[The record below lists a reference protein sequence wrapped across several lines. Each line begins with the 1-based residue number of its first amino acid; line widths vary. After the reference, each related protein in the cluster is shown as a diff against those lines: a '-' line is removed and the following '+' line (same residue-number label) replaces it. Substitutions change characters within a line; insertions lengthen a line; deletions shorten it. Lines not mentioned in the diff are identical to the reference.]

1 MAKILYDL
9 KEEKEEVQDQ
19 NEQNRC
25 YNKNTQDLP
34 NPTGI
39 GLVMPNCA
47 DIKYKQTYNDCD
59 GNEETYNDCDGNEE
73 TYNDCDAD
81 DEEYNK
87 TSDIEKCQDANLPKG
102 VDAFEGYNLKVE
114 LGTVINTSEELSDE
128 TTNFNKDKENI
139 NWCTENGSDEYI
151 SIIPNEE
158 NQVWSKFGEKL
169 FQYFNYGDSR
179 QQPPRFQSTEQN
191 AIVVINVNENDISRS
206 KTSRSKRLK
215 ETAKWDVDQLLM
227 ETLSLFIMCFAIFC
241 NIGCG
246 SKINYMR
253 KSMVLM
259 AYLSL
264 SASTEFNKKPE
275 YLDCL
280 SKQKWKMDAEIHDE
294 NKPPDFEQ
302 LCFSKVDVR
311 VSLTKFHQ
319 YSTWK
324 EVGKL
329 RTWTIE
335 DQNPT
340 SKVTA
345 LVYMIRHSSQPCT
358 INCRSLIEN
367 SNKVFPHVLDVH
379 QYKACVCLD
388 TKLYLIQLGGD
399 EDKGCG
405 CHYNKFCSKDT
416 QKGCEYIC
424 TNKDG
429 VSCGK
434 IQSLYSKTNLA
445 DSVEV
450 LETLK
455 KYIQV
460 LFVFEVVLLL
470 EIVDSVVPWKKWLSV
485 KNVDLMTLM
494 LRPLSEIQNDGEI
507 QRAVHDEDEIRR
519 EIQNECLLIGIV
531 DSAVPWKKWLLV
543 KNVDLMILMLKTQ
556 SEIKIQNERNDG
568 EIQRAVHNEN
578 EIQNGGEC
586 QKAVQDEGE
595 IQRKI
600 QHEGEFQRAVHDE
613 DEIRREIQNECLLIG
628 IVDSAVPWKKWLL
641 VKNVDLM
648 ILMLKTQSEIKIQNE
663 RNDGE
668 IQRAVHNEN
677 EIQNEGEFKRAVQN
691 EGEIQRK
698 IQNEGFSENKV
709 DKKDTWLLRLGRE
722 MIKSVEVFCGNAT
735 TIQEPVPARLLGMTK
750 QETNNTARFISPVK
764 SVEIDTSP
772 HFCLLCKDLPTS
784 FGLFLCMQ
792 EKYKSNMQKEFSHD
806 VEFIFQYNDSEHK
819 TFEEVDMLTDTNN
832 FIEIHSSRYT
842 KEFSSTENE
851 ELNNQ
856 KVLIGSLE
864 NGFGVKLGN
873 INRESSGSVSR
884 DIHRSY
890 RLSTHCPVRGYDCNS
905 VRKLRVQVVPNQ
917 LLQSEEQCDVKVV
930 QGTSSKP
937 WEINQNNDI
946 FFNLKYKVNV
956 EKSPKKK
963 IDCTLQE
970 EDFDQMMLLR
980 GITWLPIDQLP
991 VPEIDL
997 TVAHLTNFEPI
1008 MEIIDLIA
1016 AGTPPTPH
1024 ISMRYELLRFCTL
1037 RSYPKEDKP
1046 YLIKLA
1052 EAGFYYASD
1061 GDGVVCYC
1069 CGIRR
1074 YNWTAEDNPKKI
1086 HERINP
1092 SCKFLRKNEEVN
1104 VPVQYFGPYSKE
1116 LMAIMEIPEPIE
1128 RPQVSEDVN
1137 NDWAPERIRT
1147 PASQQPNRPNESGTN
1162 ALGINTAIPKH
1173 SQYATKTAREAS
1185 YSTWPDTSSHTPEV
1199 LADAGFFYAGFGDC
1213 VRCFY
1218 CGIGLRHWTAED
1230 DPWIEHA
1237 RWSKNCVFVK
1247 QKKGEEFVNLVQLA
1261 VQYSQ
1266 DVSSNFYVLHIH
1278 FVWLSTSRFICF

>member
-1 MAKILYDL
+1 MPHH
-9 KEEKEEVQDQ
+9 
-19 NEQNRC
+19 EQKDPKDSTRVP
-25 YNKNTQDLP
+25 NTHSQ
-34 NPTGI
+34 I
-39 GLVMPNCA
+39 VE
-47 DIKYKQTYNDCD
+47 Q
-59 GNEETYNDCDGNEE
+59 
-73 TYNDCDAD
+73 
-81 DEEYNK
+81 K
-87 TSDIEKCQDANLPKG
+87 TRLPK
-102 VDAFEGYNLKVE
+102 
-114 LGTVINTSEELSDE
+114 
-128 TTNFNKDKENI
+128 
-139 NWCTENGSDEYI
+139 C
-151 SIIPNEE
+151 P
-158 NQVWSKFGEKL
+158 
-169 FQYFNYGDSR
+169 
-179 QQPPRFQSTEQN
+179 ST
-191 AIVVINVNENDISRS
+191 R
-206 KTSRSKRLK
+206 
-215 ETAKWDVDQLLM
+215 DVGA
-227 ETLSLFIMCFAIFC
+227 C
-241 NIGCG
+241 
-246 SKINYMR
+246 
-253 KSMVLM
+253 
-259 AYLSL
+259 
-264 SASTEFNKKPE
+264 
-275 YLDCL
+275 
-280 SKQKWKMDAEIHDE
+280 
-294 NKPPDFEQ
+294 
-302 LCFSKVDVR
+302 
-311 VSLTKFHQ
+311 VSLTKLHQ
-319 YSTWK
+319 YATRK
-324 EVGKL
+324 KFGKL
-329 RTWTIE
+329 RTETKK

-340 SKVTA
+340 SKVTV
-345 LVYMIRHSSQPCT
+345 LVYMIRQSSQPCT
-358 INCRSLIEN
+358 INCRNLIEN
-367 SNKVFPHVLDVH
+367 SNTFIPHVLDVH

-388 TKLYLIQLGGD
+388 TKLYLILFGGD
-399 EDKGCG
+399 EDNECA
-405 CHYNKFCSKDT
+405 CHCNKCFSKDT
-416 QKGCEYIC
+416 QKGCEYNC
-424 TNKDG
+424 GSKNR

-434 IQSLYSKTNLA
+434 VLSLYPKTSLPDSIIVSKTQ
-445 DSVEV
+445 
-450 LETLK
+450 K
-455 KYIQV
+455 KYAKISFVIVMV
-460 LFVFEVVLLL
+460 LCLLIVFF
-470 EIVDSVVPWKKWLSV
+470 IVQWKKIKTWKWSFI
-485 KNVDLMTLM
+485 KKENLMILNK
-494 LRPLSEIQNDGEI
+494 SEIQNTSEILNEDVIQIKIQNKGEIEREFQNEGVIQREIRNKGEI
-507 QRAVHDEDEIRR
+507 QRAI
-519 EIQNECLLIGIV
+519 
-531 DSAVPWKKWLLV
+531 
-543 KNVDLMILMLKTQ
+543 
-556 SEIKIQNERNDG
+556 
-568 EIQRAVHNEN
+568 
-578 EIQNGGEC
+578 
-586 QKAVQDEGE
+586 QDEGE
-595 IQRKI
+595 IQRAI
-600 QHEGEFQRAVHDE
+600 QDECVIQRA
-613 DEIRREIQNECLLIG
+613 IQNEC
-628 IVDSAVPWKKWLL
+628 V
-641 VKNVDLM
+641 
-648 ILMLKTQSEIKIQNE
+648 IQ
-663 RNDGE
+663 
-668 IQRAVHNEN
+668 
-677 EIQNEGEFKRAVQN
+677 RAVQN
-691 EGEIQRK
+691 EGEIQRAIQDEGEIQRAVQNEGE
-698 IQNEGFSENKV
+698 IQNEGYSEKKV
-709 DKKDTWLLRLGRE
+709 DKKDTWLLNKGWE

-750 QETNNTARFISPVK
+750 QETNNTARFISPLK

-819 TFEEVDMLTDTNN
+819 TFEEEDIVTDTNN

-842 KEFSSTENE
+842 TEFTSTENE

-873 INRESSGSVSR
+873 NNRESSGSVSR

-930 QGTSSKP
+930 QGASSKP

-956 EKSPKKK
+956 EESPKKK

-970 EDFDQMMLLR
+970 EAFDDTMLLR
-980 GITWLPIDQLP
+980 GITWLPINQLP

-1266 DVSSNFYVLHIH
+1266 DNEANPSGQNQLQSQEIERLLLSDAAQSVLEMGYQPRLIKKSIEEILKQNGDTNITAQLLMEKVLEIEESENRSQSAPQATATITSSATVAQATATTTTNTATAVQVKTRTGKPEITKPGESKEAKTKSKAEKKPGKFDASKENKSKEKKEDKGKEDKGKEDKDESQEDPKAIKKENEELKEQTLCKVCLDNTVCIVFLPCGHL
-1278 FVWLSTSRFICF
+1278 VTCADCAPAMRKCPICRALVKGTVRTYMS